1 MMNEKDSRLT
11 ISIDRNI
18 VIHNLYRSSKPL
30 ETVKLSP
37 KFQVVIPKNVRLAM
51 NLKPGQRIQVIPLEN
66 RIELVP
72 ERNLTELRGFL
83 LGIDTGFERED
94 DRS

>member
-1 MMNEKDSRLT
+1 M
-11 ISIDRNI
+11 
-18 VIHNLYRSSKPL
+18 